1 MYFINKILFY
11 LFQKAR
17 IMFQSKP
24 TFPYHTKMADG
35 LPGRIHTLFQ
45 LMLKNPATLS
55 HMILV
60 GPPGSGKTTSARAFV
75 EKLHGSSGFSSF
87 FGRALF
93 LNSSD
98 ERGLEAVR
106 SRVFPFVRSSLHSIL
121 QVSSNTL
128 GYTPPKIIIFDEAET
143 LTDQAQIA
151 LRPLLDTP
159 AQEILLI
166 FLCNSVSRIHSSI
179 LHKFLTVQ
187 LEAPS
192 ASEFTAR
199 LEKINAKSPTPTT
212 GIDILYRR
220 GDIRFFLL
228 HPQKNNECAKLWA
241 TIFTVPAYE
250 IQTYINTILQTWIY
264 PELAMF
270 FLILTKELNL
280 LTPEGMY
287 SMLRI
292 TDSDFLRI
300 CPPLIRI
307 QLLAGWVKE
316 NLYLKLD
323 APFS

>member
-1 MYFINKILFY
+1 MVDSSAKCQALSTAF
-11 LFQKAR
+11 
-17 IMFQSKP
+17 SGD
-24 TFPYHTKMADG
+24 TGG
-35 LPGRIHTLFQ
+35 LPIRIHTLFQ
-45 LMLKNPATLS
+45 LMTKNPAALS

-60 GPPGSGKTTSARAFV
+60 GPPGSGKTTSARTFV
-75 EKLHGSSGFSSF
+75 ERLHGQGGFSSF

-121 QVSSNTL
+121 QGGKSTL
-128 GYTPPKIIIFDEAET
+128 SYTPPKVIIFDEAET

-159 AQEILLI
+159 PQEVLLI

-192 ASEFTAR
+192 ATEFTKR
-199 LEKINAKSPTPTT
+199 LEKIELSCTSTVPTT

-220 GDIRFFLL
+220 GDIRYFLL
-228 HPQKNNECAKLWA
+228 HPTKHDECAKLWVS
-241 TIFTVPAYE
+241 IFTVPSYE
-250 IQTYINTILQTWIY
+250 FGKHIDTLLQTWIY

-270 FLILTKELNL
+270 FLVITKELQL
-280 LTPEGMY
+280 LTPDALYE
-287 SMLRI
+287 MLRI
-292 TDSDFLRI
+292 TDGDFLRL
-300 CPPLIRI
+300 CPPETRTK
-307 QLLAGWVKE
+307 LLANWVEK
-316 NLYLKLD
+316 NLHLKLD
-323 APFS
+323 EPIRQG

>member
-1 MYFINKILFY
+1 MVD
-11 LFQKAR
+11 
-17 IMFQSKP
+17 
-24 TFPYHTKMADG
+24 TGG
-35 LPGRIHTLFQ
+35 LPARIHTLFQ

-75 EKLHGSSGFSSF
+75 ERLHGTSGFSSF

-121 QVSSNTL
+121 QVSTQTV
-128 GYTPPKIIIFDEAET
+128 GFTPPKIIIFDEAET

-151 LRPLLDTP
+151 LRPLLDTAP
-159 AQEILLI
+159 QDVLLI

-179 LHKFLTVQ
+179 LHKFLIVQ

-192 ASEFTAR
+192 PSEFTSR
-199 LEKINAKSPTPTT
+199 LEKINAKAPTPTT
-212 GIDILYRR
+212 GLDILYRR

-228 HPQKNNECAKLWA
+228 HPQKNNECAKIWGTLF
-241 TIFTVPAYE
+241 TIPAYE
-250 IQTYINTILQTWIY
+250 IQTYINTLLQSWIY

-270 FLILTKELNL
+270 FLILSKELNL
-280 LTPEGMY
+280 LSKESLY

-300 CPPLIRI
+300 CPPTKRI
-307 QLLAGWVKE
+307 ELLTSWVKE
-316 NLYLKLD
+316 NVYLKLD
-323 APFS
+323 AAIS

>member
-1 MYFINKILFY
+1 
-11 LFQKAR
+11 
-17 IMFQSKP
+17 
-24 TFPYHTKMADG
+24 
-35 LPGRIHTLFQ
+35 
-45 LMLKNPATLS
+45 
-55 HMILV
+55 MILV

-121 QVSSNTL
+121 QVSSGTL
-128 GYTPPKIIIFDEAET
+128 GFTPPKIIIFDEAET

-159 AQEILLI
+159 AQEVLLI

-187 LEAPS
+187 LESPS
-192 ASEFTAR
+192 ATEFTKR
-199 LEKINAKSPTPTT
+199 LEKIKSNTQTT

-228 HPQKNNECAKLWA
+228 HPQKNNECAKVWA
-241 TIFTVPAYE
+241 TLFTLPAYDVE
-250 IQTYINTILQTWIY
+250 AYINTLLQTWIF

-270 FLILTKELNL
+270 FLILTKELNF
-280 LTPEGMY
+280 LTLDALY

-307 QLLAGWVKE
+307 QLLSSWVKE

-323 APFS
+323 AAIL